1 MQAHA
6 PMRAVAFRAKNL
18 EFQHSTGCHVIHDRK
33 QKGLD
38 NRTVGDPNWHGRGT
52 DAYGAK
58 CAALDPRKYALPG
71 DSDQW
76 RPKEDWCPPSSK
88 LVDGDCVPRT
98 V

>member
-1 MQAHA
+1 MSRPWNMLPSSSSIALDA
-6 PMRAVAFRAKNL
+6 FSGNAYVMYASPLLRLVALSARIKTPVRL
-18 EFQHSTGCHVIHDRK
+18 
-33 QKGLD
+33 
-38 NRTVGDPNWHGRGT
+38 P
-52 DAYGAK
+52 YGAK

-88 LVDGDCVPRT
+88 LVDGDCVPRAS